1 VASDPLRVV
10 VVGAGFAGSAT
21 TVALVQRLRSRP
33 LSIALVERSGS
44 FGRGI
49 AYSTRDPQHLLNVPV
64 SAMSAVHGDSD
75 HLLDWAR
82 RSGVA
87 ASRETYLPRGIYGDY
102 LEDLLATTGDRV
114 RRIHDEVVAV
124 EDGAV
129 RTRAGEQL
137 EADAVVLAAGPS
149 APAAPGPTAPVAD
162 HPGYVANAWDHDAI
176 RALGGRER
184 VLIVGTG
191 LTMVD
196 AALSLTADGPGPEML
211 AIARHGEPP
220 RVHLEPPSKPGDP
233 PVRPGEHDTADAL
246 AERVEALARAAADW
260 RFVIDS
266 LRPVTAD
273 IWRALPPAEQAAF
286 FDRHSRRWEV
296 HRSRIAPQVGARMA
310 ELQAAGRLRVE
321 AGSLDE
327 VRPAGD
333 RIDVRIGDR
342 RAQVDGIVNAS
353 GPAWDCRTGSSE
365 LIKGMLAAGTVAPGP
380 LGLGLRA
387 TRDGALIDRDG
398 RVSDRLFT
406 LGALLRG
413 ELWETLAVAEIR
425 EQAYAIAERI
435 ARA

>member
-1 VASDPLRVV
+1 VASDPFRVV

-21 TVALVQRLRSRP
+21 AVALVRRFGPRS
-33 LSIALVERSGS
+33 LDVALVERSGS

-82 RSGVA
+82 RTGVA
-87 ASRETYLPRGIYGDY
+87 ASRETYLPRGVYGDY

-114 RRIHDEVVAV
+114 RRIHDEVVAIG
-124 EDGAV
+124 DGGV
-129 RTRAGEQL
+129 STRGGLRL

-149 APAAPGPTAPVAD
+149 SPAAPGPTAAVAG

-176 RALGGRER
+176 RALAGRER

-196 AALSLTADGPGPEML
+196 AALSLTGDGPGPEML

-220 RVHLEPPSKPGDP
+220 RVHLEQPSKPGDAP
-233 PVRPGEHDTADAL
+233 IRPGEHDTADAL
-246 AERVEALARAAADW
+246 AERVETLAREAADW
-260 RFVIDS
+260 RLVIDS
-266 LRPVTAD
+266 LRPVTAG

-286 FDRHSRRWEV
+286 FARHSRRWEV

-310 ELQAAGRLRVE
+310 ELQEAGRLRVA
-321 AGSLDE
+321 AGALDD
-327 VRPAGD
+327 VRAAGD
-333 RIDVRIGDR
+333 RIDVRIGDQR
-342 RAQVDGIVNAS
+342 LQVDGIVNAS
-353 GPAWDCRTGSSE
+353 GPAWDCRKGDSE
-365 LIKGMLAAGTVAPGP
+365 LIKGMLEAGTAAPGP

-387 TRDGALIDRDG
+387 TADGALIDRDG
-398 RVSDRLFT
+398 RVSARLFT

-425 EQAYAIAERI
+425 EQAHAIAARI
-435 ARA
+435 AGG